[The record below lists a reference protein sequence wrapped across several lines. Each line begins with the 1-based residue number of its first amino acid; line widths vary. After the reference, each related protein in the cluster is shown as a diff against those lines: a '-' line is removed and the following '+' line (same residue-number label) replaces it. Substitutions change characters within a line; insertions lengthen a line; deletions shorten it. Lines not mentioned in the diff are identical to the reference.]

1 MTPMEKVEILR
12 ACCCVAGADGE
23 CTPEEVRLLQKLA
36 DQVGV
41 GQASLTAMTQRS
53 ETDPDFYQQ
62 QFKILKT
69 DPQQTM
75 AVLMQTALAN
85 GRLIPAEQRVLR
97 GLADNLGVPEDVFQ
111 RLMQASAQM
120 TDPQQ
125 Q

>member
-85 GRLIPAEQRVLR
+85 GRLVPEEQRVLR

>member
-85 GRLIPAEQRVLR
+85 GRLIPEEQRVLR

-111 RLMQASAQM
+111 RLMQASTQM
-120 TDPQQ
+120 TDPQKQ
-125 Q
+125 

>member
-85 GRLIPAEQRVLR
+85 GRLIPEEQRVLR
-97 GLADNLGVPEDVFQ
+97 GLADNLGVPEDVFH
-111 RLMQASAQM
+111 RLMQASTQM
-120 TDPQQ
+120 TDPQKQ
-125 Q
+125 